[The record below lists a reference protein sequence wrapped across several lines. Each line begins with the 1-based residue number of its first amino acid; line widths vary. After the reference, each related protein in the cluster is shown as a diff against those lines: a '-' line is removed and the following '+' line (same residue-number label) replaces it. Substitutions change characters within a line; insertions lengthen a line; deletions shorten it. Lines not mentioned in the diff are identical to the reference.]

1 MHKTDHLN
9 HLVNPSFHRVNRK
22 FKQLFVLSFE
32 NEGGRTWHSNYY
44 LPKVETKDYNV
55 MIDSKKLFDLPINSE
70 LETSETL
77 EKLQLIEEMITWL
90 VVC

>member
-32 NEGGRTWHSNYY
+32 NEGGRT
-44 LPKVETKDYNV
+44 
-55 MIDSKKLFDLPINSE
+55 
-70 LETSETL
+70 
-77 EKLQLIEEMITWL
+77 
-90 VVC
+90 